1 MDQSK
6 LAKKRH
12 AKKLKRKNKKYDSS
26 KYIELMMQKQAGMV
40 QNTEQTVSNTLIVDK

>member
-12 AKKLKRKNKKYDSS
+12 AKKLKRKNKKYDPG
-26 KYIELMMQKQAGMV
+26 KHIALMMQKQAGMV

>member
-12 AKKLKRKNKKYDSS
+12 AKKLKRKNKKYDPS
-26 KYIELMMQKQAGMV
+26 KYIALLMQKQARMV
-40 QNTEQTVSNTLIVDK
+40 QNTEQTASNTLIVDK

>member
-12 AKKLKRKNKKYDSS
+12 AKKLKRKNKKYDPGKHIS
-26 KYIELMMQKQAGMV
+26 LMMQKHAQMV
-40 QNTEQTVSNTLIVDK
+40 QNTEQTASNTLIVDK

>member
-12 AKKLKRKNKKYDSS
+12 AKKLKRKNKKYDPN
-26 KYIELMMQKQAGMV
+26 KYMELLMQKQAKIV